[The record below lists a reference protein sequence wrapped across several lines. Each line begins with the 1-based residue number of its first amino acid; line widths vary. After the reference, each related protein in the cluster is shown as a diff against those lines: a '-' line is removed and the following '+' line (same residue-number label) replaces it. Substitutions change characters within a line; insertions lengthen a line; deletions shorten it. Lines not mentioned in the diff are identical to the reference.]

1 LDEYDSAEAFEAMQ
15 KLVAGNFSGP
25 SSEAQKA
32 RHQQLLDLMV
42 PGTTL
47 EPIVYSEIESAR
59 IEFEPWRL
67 RAAALARA

>member
-1 LDEYDSAEAFEAMQ
+1 MQ

-25 SSEAQKA
+25 GSEAQKA

-47 EPIVYSEIESAR
+47 EPIVYSEIGSVTDLDRGASAG
-59 IEFEPWRL
+59 
-67 RAAALARA
+67 AG